1 MLETLIAAVML
12 ASLILYALMGG
23 ADYGGG
29 MWDLLASGPRAQ
41 RQRHAIVEA
50 IAPIWEANHV
60 WLILVIVLL
69 FTGFPRAFSTIM
81 IALHIPIT
89 AMLIGIVLRGSAFVF
104 RKYDSTEDAVQ
115 RRWSTIFGIASFFT
129 PFFQGL
135 TLGALTTGAIHF
147 VGDRVTTGFFAGWLT
162 PFALTCGLFALALF
176 AFLAATYMT
185 VDTQGQPDLQNDFRL
200 RALWAADS
208 VDPTGDHR
216 LYYLKIRCPIHV
228 PGPDQLVGAGPARMD
243 GSERD
248 SRNPGALVSEVL
260 SGTNRCSGA
269 GNLYSFRL
277 GPGPISA
284 PSHTGC
290 HYSKRR
296 CTRVD
301 LKAFAAGPR
310 SRSGRPAA
318 VTSLSFS
325 NLQRSRTALTPSSPS
340 RSKPPTNR
348 TCTCLHILNPTNQAE
363 PSQQSALAPTG
374 EATSRKRIITIPPPG
389 GVPPLASLRS

>member
-1 MLETLIAAVML
+1 MLETVIAAVML

-29 MWDLLASGPRAQ
+29 MWDLLASGPKAQ

-69 FTGFPRAFSTIM
+69 FTAFPRAFSVIM

-89 AMLIGIVLRGSAFVF
+89 VMLIGIVLRGSAFVF

-135 TLGALTTGAIHF
+135 TMGALTTGDIHF

-185 VDTQGQPDLQNDFRL
+185 VDTQDQPDLQNDFRL
-200 RALWAADS
+200 RATWAQTALIPLAIIVFVTSKSGAPLMYQGLTNWWAPLPLGSTALSAITAALALWSRRFYLARIAAVAQVTFILLGWGLAQFPHLVTPDVTIQNAAAPES
-208 VDPTGDHR
+208 T
-216 LYYLKIRCPIHV
+216 LK
-228 PGPDQLVGAGPARMD
+228 LLLLALGAGT
-243 GSERD
+243 
-248 SRNPGALVSEVL
+248 VVL
-260 SGTNRCSGA
+260 
-269 GNLYSFRL
+269 L
-277 GPGPISA
+277 
-284 PSHTGC
+284 PSLF
-290 HYSKRR
+290 Y
-296 CTRVD
+296 
-301 LKAFAAGPR
+301 L
-310 SRSGRPAA
+310 
-318 VTSLSFS
+318 
-325 NLQRSRTALTPSSPS
+325 
-340 RSKPPTNR
+340 
-348 TCTCLHILNPTNQAE
+348 LHIFK
-363 PSQQSALAPTG
+363 G
-374 EATSRKRIITIPPPG
+374 EEQR
-389 GVPPLASLRS
+389 

>member
-12 ASLILYALMGG
+12 ASLILYALMAG

-29 MWDLLASGPRAQ
+29 MWDLLASGPRAEC
-41 RQRHAIVEA
+41 QRHAIVDA

-135 TLGALTTGAIHF
+135 TLGALTTGSIHF
-147 VGDRVTTGFFAGWLT
+147 SGDRVTTGFFAGWLT

-185 VDTQGQPDLQNDFRL
+185 VDAQSQPDLQNDFRL
-200 RALWAADS
+200 RAIWA
-208 VDPTGDHR
+208 
-216 LYYLKIRCPIHV
+216 
-228 PGPDQLVGAGPARMD
+228 Q
-243 GSERD
+243 
-248 SRNPGALVSEVL
+248 
-260 SGTNRCSGA
+260 
-269 GNLYSFRL
+269 
-277 GPGPISA
+277 
-284 PSHTGC
+284 
-290 HYSKRR
+290 
-296 CTRVD
+296 
-301 LKAFAAGPR
+301 
-310 SRSGRPAA
+310 
-318 VTSLSFS
+318 
-325 NLQRSRTALTPSSPS
+325 TAL
-340 RSKPPTNR
+340 
-348 TCTCLHILNPTNQAE
+348 I
-363 PSQQSALAPTG
+363 
-374 EATSRKRIITIPPPG
+374 
-389 GVPPLASLRS
+389 PLASIVFITSKSGAPSMYQGLTNWWAPVLLGWTALSAIAAILALWSRKFYLARIAAAAQVTFILLGWGLAQFPHLVTPDVTIQNAAAPESTLKLLLLVLGAGAVVLLPSLFYLFQIFKGQEQR